1 MSKVILILAVPVA
14 LVSFLLL
21 GELNYESG
29 KQRAFPKS
37 YAVTKQ
43 LEEVQEKMKVERARL
58 QRAEEAEGTPKAVV
72 ETTEHNFGVME
83 PDTEGSCEFVI
94 RNEGTAPLTLV
105 DGGKTCFCVGFNVS
119 DPIVEPGASVIA
131 ELAWNTKFPAEE
143 YRHGASLRTNDPET
157 PLLKFRVNGSVLTTL
172 GFDHDILMFS
182 KIWPGQPQTQEMML
196 FSEVLDE
203 FEIVE
208 GVISNP
214 RFEWSA
220 RKLTSD
226 ELPLRTQSAYAISIT
241 APGDLPR
248 GRFEEELTLTVKRP
262 DRESRDETE
271 KLSLNIQGYTAKR
284 LTIFGKELSSEG
296 TLNFSVVPPAQG
308 RTAKL
313 FLRVND
319 EMKDLSLEH
328 VEVNPEFLEVDLQ
341 PENPAK
347 GLYTLNISIPPYS
360 PQGTYTADTSG
371 DIHLQFNHPR
381 IEDLHLKFNA
391 VILPVG
397 QPGQ

>member
-14 LVSFLLL
+14 LFGFLLF
-21 GELNYESG
+21 GELGYESG

-43 LEEVQEKMKVERARL
+43 LEEAQEKMKAERARF
-58 QRAEEAEGTPKAVV
+58 RKAAEAEGTPKAVV
-72 ETTEHNFGVME
+72 DTTEHNFGVMK
-83 PDTEGSCEFVI
+83 PNTEGACEFVI
-94 RNEGTAPLTLV
+94 RNEGDAPLTLV
-105 DGGKTCFCVGFNVS
+105 DGGKTCFCVGFDVS
-119 DPIVEPGASVIA
+119 DLIVEPGESVVA
-131 ELAWNTKFPAEE
+131 KLAWNTKFPAEE

-172 GFDHDILMFS
+172 GFDQDVLMFS
-182 KIWPGQPQTQEMML
+182 KIWPGQAQTQEMML

-208 GVISNP
+208 GAISNP

-220 RKLTSD
+220 RKLTAD
-226 ELPLRTQSAYAISIT
+226 ELPLRTQSGYMVSIT

-262 DRESRDETE
+262 DQEPEGDTE
-271 KLSLNIQGYTAKR
+271 KIALNIQGYTAKR

-308 RTAKL
+308 KSVKL

-319 EMKDLSLEH
+319 ELKELSLTH
-328 VEVNPEFLEVDLQ
+328 AEVNPEFLDVDLK
-341 PENPAK
+341 PENLEK
-347 GLYTLNISIPPYS
+347 GLYTLTISIPPYS
-360 PQGTYTADTSG
+360 PQGTYTADTAG
-371 DIHLQFNHPR
+371 IIRLQFDHPR
-381 IEDLHLKFNA
+381 IKDLELNFNA

>member
-1 MSKVILILAVPVA
+1 MSKVILILAVPAA
-14 LVSFLLL
+14 LIGFLLL
-21 GELNYESG
+21 GDLNYESS

-37 YAVTKQ
+37 YAVTQQ
-43 LEEVQEKMKVERARL
+43 LEEVQQKMKVERARF
-58 QRAEEAEGTPKAVV
+58 QKAEEAAGTPKAVV
-72 ETTEHNFGVME
+72 ESTEHNFGVME

-105 DGGKTCFCVGFNVS
+105 DGGKTCFCVGFDVS
-119 DPIVEPGASVIA
+119 DLIVEPGESVVA
-131 ELAWNTKFPAEE
+131 KLAWNTKFPAEE
-143 YRHGASLRTNDPET
+143 YRHGASLRTNDPEM

-172 GFDHDILMFS
+172 GFDHDVLMFS
-182 KIWPGQPQTQEMML
+182 KIWPGQAQTQEMML

-214 RFEWSA
+214 RFEWNA
-220 RKLTSD
+220 RRLRTD
-226 ELPLRTQSAYAISIT
+226 ELPLRARSAYAVSIT

-248 GRFEEELTLTVKRP
+248 GRFEEELTLVVKRP
-262 DRESRDETE
+262 DRESEEAAE
-271 KLSLNIQGYTAKR
+271 KVSLNIQGYTAKR
-284 LTIFGKELSSEG
+284 LTIFGKELSAEG
-296 TLNFSVVPPAQG
+296 TLDFSVVTPAQG

-319 EMKDLSLEH
+319 DLKDLSLKD
-328 VEVNPEFLEVDLQ
+328 VEVSPEFLEVDLR
-341 PENPAK
+341 PENADK
-347 GLYTLNISIPPYS
+347 GLYMLTISVPPYS

-371 DIHLQFNHPR
+371 NIHLKFDHPR
-381 IEDLHLKFNA
+381 IKDFDLKFSA

-397 QPGQ
+397 QPGS

>member
-1 MSKVILILAVPVA
+1 
-14 LVSFLLL
+14 
-21 GELNYESG
+21 
-29 KQRAFPKS
+29 
-37 YAVTKQ
+37 
-43 LEEVQEKMKVERARL
+43 
-58 QRAEEAEGTPKAVV
+58 VV
-72 ETTEHNFGVME
+72 ETTEHDFGVME
-83 PDTEGSCEFVI
+83 PDTDGSCEFVI

-119 DPIVEPGASVIA
+119 DLIVEPGESVVA
-131 ELAWNTKFPAEE
+131 ELAWNTKFPSEE
-143 YRHGASLRTNDPET
+143 YRHGASLRTNDPDM

-172 GFDHDILMFS
+172 GFDQDVLMFS
-182 KIWPGQPQTQEMML
+182 KIWPGQPQTQEMLL

-226 ELPLRTQSAYAISIT
+226 ELPLRSQSAYAIKIT

-262 DRESRDETE
+262 DRKSEEDTE

-284 LTIFGKELSSEG
+284 LTIFGKELSGDG
-296 TLNFSVVPPAQG
+296 TLNFSVVTPAQG

-319 EMKDLSLEH
+319 ELKDLSLEH
-328 VEVNPEFLEVDLQ
+328 VEVSPEFLEVDLQ
-341 PENPAK
+341 PENPEK
-347 GLYTLNISIPPYS
+347 GLYTLTISIPPYS

-371 DIHLQFNHPR
+371 SIRLEFDHPR
-381 IEDLHLKFNA
+381 IKDLELNFNA

-397 QPGQ
+397 QSGS

>member
-1 MSKVILILAVPVA
+1 MSKVILILTVPAA
-14 LVSFLLL
+14 LFGFLLL
-21 GELNYESG
+21 GDLNYESS
-29 KQRAFPKS
+29 KQRAFPAS
-37 YAVTKQ
+37 YAVTQQ
-43 LEEVQEKMKVERARL
+43 LEEVQQKMKVERARF
-58 QRAEEAEGTPKAVV
+58 QKAEEAEGTPKAVV
-72 ETTEHNFGVME
+72 ETTEHDFGVME
-83 PDTEGSCEFVI
+83 PDTDGSCEFVI

-119 DPIVEPGASVIA
+119 DLIVEPGESVVA
-131 ELAWNTKFPAEE
+131 ELAWNTKFPSEE
-143 YRHGASLRTNDPET
+143 YRHGASLRTNDPDM

-172 GFDHDILMFS
+172 GFDQDVLMFS
-182 KIWPGQPQTQEMML
+182 KIWPGQPQTQEMLL

-226 ELPLRTQSAYAISIT
+226 ELPLRSQSAYAIKIT

-262 DRESRDETE
+262 DRKSEEDTE

-284 LTIFGKELSSEG
+284 LTIFGKELSGDG
-296 TLNFSVVPPAQG
+296 TLNFSVVTPAQG

-319 EMKDLSLEH
+319 ELKDLSLEH
-328 VEVNPEFLEVDLQ
+328 VEVSPEFLEVDLQ
-341 PENPAK
+341 PENPEK
-347 GLYTLNISIPPYS
+347 GLYTLTISIPPYS

-371 DIHLQFNHPR
+371 SIRLEFDHPR
-381 IEDLHLKFNA
+381 IKNLELNFNA

-397 QPGQ
+397 QSGS

>member
-1 MSKVILILAVPVA
+1 MSKVILILTVPAA
-14 LVSFLLL
+14 LFGFLLL
-21 GELNYESG
+21 GDLNYESS
-29 KQRAFPKS
+29 KQRAFPAS
-37 YAVTKQ
+37 YAVTQQ
-43 LEEVQEKMKVERARL
+43 LEEVQQKMKVERARF
-58 QRAEEAEGTPKAVV
+58 QKAEEAEGTPKAVV
-72 ETTEHNFGVME
+72 ETTEHDFGVME
-83 PDTEGSCEFVI
+83 PDTDGSCEFVI

-119 DPIVEPGASVIA
+119 DLIVEPGESVVA
-131 ELAWNTKFPAEE
+131 ELAWNTKFPSEE
-143 YRHGASLRTNDPET
+143 YRHGASLRTNDPDM

-172 GFDHDILMFS
+172 GFDQDVLMFS
-182 KIWPGQPQTQEMML
+182 KIWPGQPQTQEMLL

-226 ELPLRTQSAYAISIT
+226 ELPLRSQSAYAIKIT

-262 DRESRDETE
+262 DRKSEEDTE

-284 LTIFGKELSSEG
+284 LTIFGKELSGDG
-296 TLNFSVVPPAQG
+296 TLNFSVVTPAQG

-319 EMKDLSLEH
+319 ELKDLSLEH
-328 VEVNPEFLEVDLQ
+328 VEVSPEFLEVDLQ
-341 PENPAK
+341 PENPEK
-347 GLYTLNISIPPYS
+347 GLYTLTISIPPYS
-360 PQGTYTADTSG
+360 PKGTYTADTSG
-371 DIHLQFNHPR
+371 SIRLEFDHPR
-381 IEDLHLKFNA
+381 IKDLELNFNA

-397 QPGQ
+397 QSGS

>member
-1 MSKVILILAVPVA
+1 MSKVILILTVPAA
-14 LVSFLLL
+14 LFGFLLL
-21 GELNYESG
+21 GDLNYESS
-29 KQRAFPKS
+29 KQRAFPAS
-37 YAVTKQ
+37 YAVTQQ
-43 LEEVQEKMKVERARL
+43 LEEVQQKMKVERARF
-58 QRAEEAEGTPKAVV
+58 QKAEEAEGTPKAVV
-72 ETTEHNFGVME
+72 ETTEHDFGVME
-83 PDTEGSCEFVI
+83 PDTDGSCEFVI

-119 DPIVEPGASVIA
+119 DLIVEPGESVVA
-131 ELAWNTKFPAEE
+131 ELAWNTKFPSEE
-143 YRHGASLRTNDPET
+143 YRHGASLRTNDPDM

-172 GFDHDILMFS
+172 GFDQDVLMFS
-182 KIWPGQPQTQEMML
+182 KIWPGQPQTQEMLL

-226 ELPLRTQSAYAISIT
+226 ELPLRSQSAYAIKIT

-262 DRESRDETE
+262 DRKSEEDTE

-284 LTIFGKELSSEG
+284 LTIFGKELSGDG
-296 TLNFSVVPPAQG
+296 TLNFSVVTPAQG

-319 EMKDLSLEH
+319 ELKDLSLEH
-328 VEVNPEFLEVDLQ
+328 VEVRPEFLEVDLQ
-341 PENPAK
+341 PENPEK
-347 GLYTLNISIPPYS
+347 GLYTLTISIPPYS

-371 DIHLQFNHPR
+371 SIRLEFDHPR
-381 IEDLHLKFNA
+381 IKDLELNFNA

-397 QPGQ
+397 QSGS